1 VRRRPRSGLLALV
14 VSVCVLAV
22 LALAPSASPRT
33 ATQSSYIVVLNPG
46 VDPSAFVR
54 KLGVTA
60 EQTYTAALDGFA
72 AELSPGQLKK
82 VQGDPAVQT
91 VVADDASF
99 SFASQTVGN
108 AVKRVDGL
116 SSPTANIDGSDERV
130 DADIAII
137 DSGIDSGHPDLNV
150 VGGHDCGGSGTLEDF
165 VDHGTLVAGIAAA
178 LDNGIGIVGLAPGA
192 RLWSVP
198 IENGKG
204 KVRESAVICALD
216 WVEANAGTIEVANI
230 SVGRNGQDTP
240 NCGFNPQGKIRD
252 PLHAA
257 VCAVVAA
264 GVTITVSAGNAAED
278 AAKNVPAAYDEA
290 ITVSAIADF
299 DGQPGGAAASDCF
312 GSTSTEVDD
321 TFASFSNF
329 GPDVD
334 IAAPGVCIESTAND
348 GGYDVVDGTS
358 FSAPLVAGAAALWKA
373 AHPTAT
379 PAQVKAAILAN
390 RETGHIAGDPDGI
403 DEGVLNVAG
412 F

>member
-1 VRRRPRSGLLALV
+1 VP
-14 VSVCVLAV
+14 
-22 LALAPSASPRT
+22 PASSRT
-33 ATQSSYIVVLNPG
+33 AAQASYVVVLNRG

-54 KLGVTA
+54 RLGVTA

-82 VQGDPAVQT
+82 LQADPAVQT
-91 VVADDASF
+91 VVADDAGF

-108 AVKRVDGL
+108 DVKRVGGL
-116 SSPTANIDGSDERV
+116 SSPTAKIDGSDERV

-165 VDHGTLVAGIAAA
+165 VNHGTLVAGVAAA

-198 IENGKG
+198 IEDGKG

-216 WVEANAGTIEVANI
+216 WVTSNAATIEVANI

-240 NCGFNPQGKIRD
+240 NCGYNPQGKVRD

-257 VCAVVAA
+257 VCAAVAA
-264 GVTITVSAGNAAED
+264 GVTITVAAGNQAED
-278 AAKNVPAAYDEA
+278 AAKNVPAAYDEV

-299 DGQPGGAAASDCF
+299 DGQPGGTGASDCF
-312 GSTSTEVDD
+312 GSPSSEVDD

-373 AHPTAT
+373 TNPTAT
-379 PAQVKAAILAN
+379 PAQVEAAIIAHD
-390 RETGHIAGDPDGI
+390 ETGPIPGDPDTYA
-403 DEGVLNVAG
+403 EGVLNVAG